1 MLKTLSISSSIFDKN
16 LNGTHRRNP
25 SSNMP
30 KDISVNNIFLT
41 GNDSSPKYQCATH
54 KKSFTSFCSN
64 CNKDIC
70 SSCEKNHRNHQLYPY
85 RTFIPNEKE
94 ISALKKTIYKYYH
107 DYELILNE
115 IVLWKNLLEEK
126 ILCFKNNFK
135 AYNANDNI
143 INFIDNF
150 NRSNTCFSD
159 AMKFRK
165 IFSNIMPKN
174 ETDTNNKILSK
185 CNQNNNSSY
194 NPFYKIDNFELA
206 QNVIREI
213 ISLNEDI
220 NNNHKFINC
229 SSLIINYIIE
239 LNKKCQN
246 IKNDNMIG
254 KKVYKINTYNGRL
267 PCYRYLNNEFK
278 KDNNDSEDRKIIEKK
293 INFKDYHNQKKKKI
307 PPILYVIS
315 GNNNNT
321 PKNEVVKRI
330 LRNKNNLNGEN
341 PNNTMNTSYTSCNLM
356 STPISISNNNT
367 NIYSRKS
374 TTPKMTDNLSKK
386 IKKVNFQNQ
395 NATVDL
401 VLNSSKTIQGNR
413 FSNKRSSLRN
423 NNRFNNSINSLDLSD
438 LNRLSIIKKINNYSN
453 SNSLDK
459 NLIRPQ
465 EQRYNIKNNN
475 ITNGVEQ
482 KEKEAK
488 TYIHKKLMTSN
499 NISNINNNQQI
510 PKRRFNNYYH
520 DKISDIDCC
529 SLYEG
534 RYNTSDSNNCERIN
548 EQNKKAEIKSSL
560 FKFSKDEEEKKCNNT
575 KESIPKVIKSN
586 NENIIIDSKKP
597 LYIGLDLGDS
607 ACKLTMV
614 NQFTNEIKLISFKK
628 DLCQVP
634 TVIYFDEKK
643 NEIKIGVEAENAG
656 IDNPS
661 QVIFNLLKFIGIN
674 YDEII
679 GKKYLWPFKLY
690 KNEKNMRPYIKI
702 DFNGQKEK
710 IFYLEDILSL
720 FLQKLFEEFFKKI
733 ILKNPFNNTIKL
745 YLELSLPNYLSY
757 LQKKIIEKIFQNQLF
772 SNNKTYSDYNISL
785 KKIKMENSINIACL
799 YKGLGCVNN
808 FDKNILNIYIDGCS
822 INLSIVNQKG
832 LLFEVKNI
840 ESAAFGEEDLIDNY
854 ICYCLRNLDE
864 NSKNKFLQ
872 SQLFLFKIRKS
883 ISLAIN
889 NFGII
894 PKTQI
899 EFCLPQEKEEEK
911 GNNISIVIKK
921 IEYEECCD
929 EWFKKII
936 SLIKNILIKSRLSE
950 IDIDDIILIG
960 RTAKSS
966 KIKSLIFD
974 FFKNNNKINKVLL
987 LSDSISSSKDI
998 NDDEYLIPIGCS
1010 LQAMNNNKM
1019 ISCYIFIDICS
1030 YSFGIETLD
1039 GMMNVII
1046 QKGMKLPCK
1055 RKNLIKISNKNDK
1068 IYINIFEGD
1077 DKYAKNNK
1085 FITSAVIE
1093 KSNFKETDKDYIQAL
1108 VILEIDLDYN
1118 LKYYIFDPNSNNRF
1132 ECLINI
1138 NVVKN

>member
-16 LNGTHRRNP
+16 LNGTHKRNP
-25 SSNMP
+25 SSNIP

-41 GNDSSPKYQCATH
+41 GNAPSPKYQCATH
-54 KKSFTSFCSN
+54 KESFISFCSN

-70 SSCEKNHRNHQLYPY
+70 SSCEKNHRSHQLYSY

-94 ISALKKTIYKYYH
+94 INSLKKAIYKYYH
-107 DYELILNE
+107 DYQLILNE
-115 IVLWKNLLEEK
+115 ITLWKNLLEEK
-126 ILCFKNNFK
+126 ILCFKYNFK
-135 AYNANDNI
+135 TYNSNDNI
-143 INFIDNF
+143 INFIENF
-150 NRSNTCFSD
+150 NRSNTCFSE

-165 IFSNIMPKN
+165 IFSTIMPKN
-174 ETDTNNKILSK
+174 ETEMNNKILSK
-185 CNQNNNSSY
+185 FLQNNNKNY
-194 NPFYKIDNFELA
+194 NPFYNVDNFQLA
-206 QNVIREI
+206 QNVIKEI

-246 IKNDNMIG
+246 IKNDKIID
-254 KKVYKINTYNGRL
+254 KKIYKINTYNGRL
-267 PCYRYLNNEFK
+267 PCNRYLNNELK
-278 KDNNDSEDRKIIEKK
+278 KDNNDSEDKKIIEKQ
-293 INFKDYHNQKKKKI
+293 INFKDYHNQRKQKML
-307 PPILYVIS
+307 PILYVLS
-315 GNNNNT
+315 ANNNNI

-330 LRNKNNLNGEN
+330 LRNKNKLNGEN
-341 PNNTMNTSYTSCNLM
+341 TNNTMNTSYTSCNLM
-356 STPISISNNNT
+356 ETPMSISNLNA

-374 TTPKMTDNLSKK
+374 TTPKMTESFSKN

-395 NATVDL
+395 NATDL
-401 VLNSSKTIQGNR
+401 VLNTTKTIQGNR
-413 FSNKRSSLRN
+413 YSNKRSSIRN
-423 NNRFNNSINSLDLSD
+423 NNRFYNSVKSLDLSD
-438 LNRLSIIKKINNYSN
+438 LNRLSIIKKISN
-453 SNSLDK
+453 SSNCYSLDK
-459 NLIRPQ
+459 DLYKPQ
-465 EQRYNIKNNN
+465 EQRCNIKNNN
-475 ITNGVEQ
+475 ITNGLEQ

-488 TYIHKKLMTSN
+488 TYIHKKLMVPN
-499 NISNINNNQQI
+499 NNTANNNQPIQ
-510 PKRRFNNYYH
+510 KRKFNNYYP

-529 SLYEG
+529 SLYEA
-534 RYNTSDSNNCERIN
+534 RYNTSDSNNCERIK
-548 EQNKKAEIKSSL
+548 ELNKKAEIKSSL

-575 KESIPKVIKSN
+575 KETIPKIIKSSY
-586 NENIIIDSKKP
+586 ENIIIDSKKP

-607 ACKLTMV
+607 FCKLTMV
-614 NQFTNEIKLISFKK
+614 NQFTNEINLISFKK

-643 NEIKIGVEAENAG
+643 NEIKIGVDAETSG
-656 IDNPS
+656 VDKPS

-720 FLQKLFEEFFKKI
+720 FLQKLFEEFFSKT
-733 ILKNPFNNTIKL
+733 ILKNPFNNNIKL
-745 YLELSLPNYLSY
+745 FLELSLPNYLSY

-772 SNNKTYSDYNISL
+772 SNNKTYSGYNINL
-785 KKIKMENSINIACL
+785 KKIKLENSINIACL
-799 YKGLGCVNN
+799 YKGLECVNN

-822 INLSIVNQKG
+822 INLSIVSQRG

-854 ICYCLRNLDE
+854 ICYSLRSLDE
-864 NSKNKFLQ
+864 NLKNKFLQ
-872 SQLFLFKIRKS
+872 SPLFLLKIRKS

-894 PKTQI
+894 PQTQI
-899 EFCLPQEKEEEK
+899 EFFLPQEKE
-911 GNNISIVIKK
+911 NNISFILKK

-929 EWFKKII
+929 ELFKKII

-950 IDIDDIILIG
+950 MDIDDIILIG
-960 RTAKSS
+960 RTSKSS
-966 KIKSLIFD
+966 KIKSLIYD

-987 LSDSISSSKDI
+987 LSDSNSSSKDI
-998 NDDEYLIPIGCS
+998 NDDVYLIPIGCG

-1019 ISCYIFIDICS
+1019 ISCYMFLDICS
-1030 YSFGIETLD
+1030 YSFGIESLD
-1039 GMMNVII
+1039 GMMNIVI
-1046 QKGMKLPCK
+1046 QKGTKLPCK
-1055 RKNLIKISNKNDK
+1055 SKNLIKISNKNDK

-1085 FITSAVIE
+1085 FITCAVIE
-1093 KSNFKETDKDYIQAL
+1093 KSNFKETDKDFIQVL